1 MEDVLNV
8 ADLAI
13 LFQRRYSYIKDV
25 KDITDKLAEAISGN
39 DGYTTEV
46 ILEERGDAIRK
57 VENVTEQ
64 IRLLGEAGPKA
75 AFSAHKLIYTEPEN
89 IVPETDDEKLVQEIR
104 LKTKTLVSAL
114 QTQDKMVNIRL
125 TRDKS
130 YYND

>member
-75 AFSAHKLIYTEPEN
+75 AFTAHRLIYTEPED
-89 IVPETDDEKLVQEIR
+89 IIPETDDEKLVQEIR